1 MKIQAFE
8 RCYTT
13 EGIRWQYTLCS
24 KCLSVIMHLLS
35 ASPRWRGG
43 GGADMGTLLI
53 VHFIVFVFFSSKVP
67 SILGGSQ
74 TTIKT

>member
-1 MKIQAFE
+1 MAIYSLFKM
-8 RCYTT
+8 
-13 EGIRWQYTLCS
+13 S
-24 KCLSVIMHLLS
+24 LSYYALVIGFPEV
-35 ASPRWRGG
+35 AGG